1 MPSESI
7 YVSIIIAVKN
17 HGIDLYTTMESLK
30 VSQTVLPYEVIIVDE
45 GSVDG
50 CCDFLMNYRFDHP
63 VKRIKGEPGISARHL
78 GAAHACGKYLIFCG
92 SHLYYEDHWMERLLA
107 PLFSG
112 EADSVSPL
120 FVRSEHSHSQHVE
133 QQETKG
139 LLGRIRRY
147 PAPQGERGE
156 IPWLSWEC
164 FAISRDKYQELGGLE
179 EDFFGKE
186 METAEFSLRIW
197 LLGGTCCLV
206 REVTL
211 VQVLRKN
218 FPYDDSREKWGR
230 DLLTLAYLHFGSS
243 LISACETL
251 VQEVPSGWA
260 SEIHELRERTRT
272 QRENYSSRRIHDDAW
287 FYERFGIEA

>member
-1 MPSESI
+1 MSSKSN

-17 HGIDLYTTMESLK
+17 HGIDLYTTMESMK

-78 GAAHACGKYLIFCG
+78 GVAHASGKYLIFCG

-107 PLFSG
+107 PLISG
-112 EADSVSPL
+112 QADSVSPV
-120 FVRSEHSHSQHVE
+120 FVRSEHSQYIE
-133 QQETKG
+133 PQEIG
-139 LLGRIRRY
+139 GVLGGIRRY

-179 EDFFGKE
+179 DGFFGKE
-186 METAEFSLRIW
+186 METAEFSLRTW
-197 LLGGTCCLV
+197 LLGGRCQLV
-206 REVTL
+206 PEVTL
-211 VQVLRKN
+211 MQVLRKN
-218 FPYDDSREKWGR
+218 FPYDDSREKWGQ
-230 DLLTLAYLHFGSS
+230 DLLTLAYLHFGAS
-243 LISACETL
+243 LITACESL
-251 VQEVPSGWA
+251 VQEAPSGWA
-260 SEIHELRERTRT
+260 SELQELRERTKS
-272 QRENYSSRRIHDDAW
+272 QRENYFDKRIHDDVW
-287 FYERFGIEA
+287 FYKRFAIEA

>member
-1 MPSESI
+1 MTSESS

-30 VSQTVLPYEVIIVDE
+30 VSQTILPYEVIIVDE

-63 VKRIKGEPGISARHL
+63 VKRIKGGPGISARHL
-78 GAAHACGKYLIFCG
+78 GAAHARGKYLIFCG

-107 PLFSG
+107 PLISG
-112 EADSVSPL
+112 QADSVSPL
-120 FVRSEHSHSQHVE
+120 FVRSEHSQHIE
-133 QQETKG
+133 PQESKG
-139 LLGRIRRY
+139 LLGPIRRY

-164 FAISRDKYQELGGLE
+164 FAIRKDKYQELGGLE
-179 EDFFGKE
+179 DGFFSKE
-186 METAEFSLRIW
+186 METAEFSLRTW
-197 LLGGTCCLV
+197 LLGGSCCLV
-206 REVTL
+206 PEVTL

-218 FPYDDSREKWGR
+218 FPYDDSREKWGQ
-230 DLLTLAYLHFGSS
+230 DLLTLAYLHFSSS
-243 LISACETL
+243 LISTCELL
-251 VQEVPSGWA
+251 VQEAPAGEK
-260 SEIHELRERTRT
+260 SEVQNLKERTRPR
-272 QRENYSSRRIHDDAW
+272 RENYFDRRIHDDVW